1 MSDIKARQEI
11 LDKAA
16 VNLKNHFFGIDNV
29 IDNVIDNISAWYLF
43 SELATRPQIVCLWG
57 LTGVG
62 KTDLIRKLC
71 KELNINQN
79 FCEIQLDG
87 NTQVQRSI
95 ADILTHTNINQEEHS
110 VLLLDEIQRFKTI
123 DEDGCDITDVG
134 MQDIWMILSDG
145 TLGSKNSLKSDLMS
159 FLMEMHSDI
168 YYKEKKEI
176 DNKNKKI
183 SDDDDDDEDMV
194 VDDNHFSWGRRYN
207 ANRLYRFDSSTS
219 VEEYAKMNTYEQR
232 DKVVE
237 LLSDTNTF
245 VPKPYSKMLI
255 FISGNLDEAFHVAT
269 STDQV
274 EIDADLIYEET
285 KKINVLDI
293 KNSLKRRFKPEQIA
307 RFGNNYIIYPSLN
320 REAYE
325 KIIKKRISDFTKKAN
340 KLLKTYKLKIN
351 LDDSI
356 HKMLYNNGVY
366 PAQGVRPILSTID
379 SFINNVI
386 PKVVIKCE
394 GNTEGTIFL
403 EVKDKD
409 YINFICTPKKSKKSK
424 KLKAVEGS
432 VKFIGEIDEI
442 KEKERSKI
450 KQLASTAVHEAGHV
464 AVHCALFKLTPK
476 MAKIGCADT
485 TANGFIYNAIHPTS
499 FQEMEDFVQICYAGM
514 VAEEMVFGKE
524 NIGSG
529 ASADFTVATETLSRM
544 IRHLGMSEKSKFN
557 VAMNNDLRVTDTKD
571 SNKWIKDKSKELFDK
586 TKNLL
591 KENEDFFKHIIK
603 SLSAKK
609 ELSPLEIQEI
619 ASQYGL
625 EVDIKEDE
633 DVHFDYLDKYLQ
645 YIEGGIYSPE
655 LPEVV
660 EG

>member
-1 MSDIKARQEI
+1 MSDIKARQET

-16 VNLKNHFFGIDNV
+16 VNLKKHFFGIDDV
-29 IDNVIDNISAWYLF
+29 IDDVIDNISAWYLF

-95 ADILTHTNINQEEHS
+95 AEILAHTNINQEEHS

-145 TLGSKNSLKSDLMS
+145 TLGSKNSLKSDLMN
-159 FLMEMHSDI
+159 FLMEIHSDI
-168 YYKEKKEI
+168 YYKEKREKER
-176 DNKNKKI
+176 KNKPV
-183 SDDDDDDEDMV
+183 DDDDDDDDDMH
-194 VDDNHFSWGRRYN
+194 VDESHFSWGRRYN
-207 ANRLYRFDSSTS
+207 ANRLYRFDNSVS
-219 VEEYAKMNTYEQR
+219 VEDYAKMNAYQQR

-237 LLSDTNTF
+237 LLSDANTF
-245 VPKPYSKMLI
+245 VPKPYRKMLI

-320 REAYE
+320 RKAYE
-325 KIIKKRISDFTKKAN
+325 KIIKKRIGEFTKKAN
-340 KLLKTYKLKIN
+340 SLLKSYKLKIN

-386 PKVVIKCE
+386 PKTVIACE
-394 GNTEGTIFL
+394 GKTEGTIHL
-403 EVKDKD
+403 KAQEKS
-409 YINFICTPKKSKKSK
+409 YIDFECTPRKSK
-424 KLKAVEGS
+424 KLKV
-432 VKFIGEIDEI
+432 VKGKIKFVGEIDEI
-442 KEKERSKI
+442 KEKEKSKI
-450 KQLASTAVHEAGHV
+450 NQIASTAVHEAGHV
-464 AVHCALFKLTPK
+464 TLHCALFKLTPK

-485 TANGFIYNAIHPTS
+485 SANGFIYNAITPHSLT
-499 FQEMEDFVQICYAGM
+499 EIEEYVQICYAGII
-514 VAEEMVFGKE
+514 AEEMVFGKKS
-524 NIGSG
+524 IGNG
-529 ASADFTVATETLSRM
+529 ATSDITHATENLARM
-544 IRHLGMSEKSKFN
+544 VRHFGMVEKKTFN
-557 VAMNNDLRVTDTKD
+557 VAINNDVRVNDPIA
-571 SNKWIKDKSKELFDK
+571 SNKWIKKKSDELFNK
-586 TKNLL
+586 AKALL
-591 KENEDFFKHIIK
+591 KKHEELFKHIIK
-603 SLSAKK
+603 DLSAKK
-609 ELSPLEIQEI
+609 ELSQLEIQKI
-619 ASQYGL
+619 AKKHGL
-625 EVDIKEDE
+625 EVNIKEDE
-633 DVHFDYLDKYLQ
+633 DVHFDYSGTLSEYLD
-645 YIEGGIYSPE
+645 
-655 LPEVV
+655 
-660 EG
+660 